1 MKQSEF
7 LFSKRMRLK
16 NVLRAL
22 LRQTRECSISMY
34 LLLLELDEGEL
45 SSLALER
52 RLGIK
57 AVRMLIHEAQNRK
70 DRWITY
76 REEPGSGKMWRL
88 TKEGRGVLNRMRN
101 QIGEI

>member
-1 MKQSEF
+1 
-7 LFSKRMRLK
+7 
-16 NVLRAL
+16 
-22 LRQTRECSISMY
+22 MY

-57 AVRMLIHEAQNRK
+57 AVRMLIHEAQDRK

-76 REEPGSGKMWRL
+76 REELGSGKMWRL

>member
-1 MKQSEF
+1 M
-7 LFSKRMRLK
+7 
-16 NVLRAL
+16 
-22 LRQTRECSISMY
+22 
-34 LLLLELDEGEL
+34 
-45 SSLALER
+45 ALER

-57 AVRMLIHEAQNRK
+57 AVRMLIHEAQDRK

-76 REEPGSGKMWRL
+76 REELGSGKMWRL